1 MNLRH
6 HFWLVQGSWCG
17 WCGSCFEGKF
27 EEMNT
32 NVSPVEIPFSAMA
45 MSHQHDNTPIMQKLG
60 ASMSELGPVC
70 NHTTSSPSSDPTS
83 SHNDL
88 VCGIMKILPTEL
100 TVSAY
105 FLCPIFFISFF
116 MACCLGNASD
126 DRASLTFCN
135 DHQLLVYLE
144 KLSGTTRHS
153 MRNFNWF
160 GGGS

>member
-1 MNLRH
+1 
-6 HFWLVQGSWCG
+6 
-17 WCGSCFEGKF
+17 
-27 EEMNT
+27 MNT

-60 ASMSELGPVC
+60 GSMSELGPVG
-70 NHTTSSPSSDPTS
+70 NHTTSSPSSEPTS
-83 SHNDL
+83 PHNDP
-88 VCGIMKILPTEL
+88 VCGIMEILPTEL
-100 TVSAY
+100 TISAY

-144 KLSGTTRHS
+144 KLSGTTRHR
-153 MRNFNWF
+153 MRNFNWL
-160 GGGS
+160 GVDLKNS